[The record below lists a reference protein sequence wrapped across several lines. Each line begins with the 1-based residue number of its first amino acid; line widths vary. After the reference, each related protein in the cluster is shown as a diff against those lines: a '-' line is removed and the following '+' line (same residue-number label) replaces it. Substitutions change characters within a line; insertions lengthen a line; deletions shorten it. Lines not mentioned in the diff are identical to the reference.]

1 VGGCKD
7 VLDELSCLI
16 PVTHADMDS
25 ILARQR
31 RIVDRAFGIEARKK
45 SRKSSKSLP
54 LGADAA
60 EKKPDFKCVVC
71 HLVKT

>member
-1 VGGCKD
+1 MIKD
-7 VLDELSCLI
+7 VLGNLSCLI
-16 PVTHADMDS
+16 LVTHADTDS

-31 RIVDRAFGIEARKK
+31 RIVDRAFAIEARKK

-54 LGADAA
+54 LGAVAA

-71 HLVKT
+71 QFLKPL

>member
-1 VGGCKD
+1 M
-7 VLDELSCLI
+7 LI
-16 PVTHADMDS
+16 PVSHADMDS

-54 LGADAA
+54 LGAVAP
-60 EKKPDFKCVVC
+60 EKKPDFKCVMC
-71 HLVKT
+71 QLSKT